1 MYGAPP
7 PAYYP
12 PPAPAAGPTVI
23 SVGGGGDSGSGSP
36 CASCTRDTGNMP
48 RKKVGCVAIIW
59 CVTLFFLGGGLCSLI
74 PLCTDSCKDTEMVC
88 VRCQMV
94 KSKMEANCCWND
106 PIDEISYILANDTG
120 FFGCINNIFE
130 IYFWMMMGVISVQI
144 VRYAVYTSY
153 SLSSQRKYFQI

>member
-94 KSKMEANCCWND
+94 KSKMEANCC
-106 PIDEISYILANDTG
+106 
-120 FFGCINNIFE
+120 
-130 IYFWMMMGVISVQI
+130 
-144 VRYAVYTSY
+144 
-153 SLSSQRKYFQI
+153 